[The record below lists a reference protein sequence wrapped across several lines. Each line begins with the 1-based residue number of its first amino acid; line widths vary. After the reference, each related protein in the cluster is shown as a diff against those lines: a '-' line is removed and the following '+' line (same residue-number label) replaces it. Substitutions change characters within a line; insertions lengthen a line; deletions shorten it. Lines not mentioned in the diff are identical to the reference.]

1 MEIDVPGP
9 AGGIFVGANGFHRSV
24 DEILEDP
31 ASFVSGDVFTAIE
44 ITTSKEPGSR
54 SVLSRKIDSNE
65 LCNGWLEWP
74 SDSPPSDCHRMKL
87 LFVPSSNPKASI
99 YPLATSRRVLQHLL
113 SRMHIPLVYVEV
125 LPQHNARYLHIQAP
139 DTEGYVLHMR
149 NPGFS
154 FVTTYDRN
162 SRNSYGLVF
171 GLEATKVQ
179 LLEKKLKTRD
189 LESWPPAIVSVCLLE
204 EKTAWLDYTAT
215 ICYNKLVKTEG
226 TIGTHSDQFLSPIN
240 RAPGWVERLDFETIA
255 RDLTTISTS
264 VSRVDHQAR
273 IGESMIRIVER
284 SYRMFMKDHLDSR
297 GDLMTR
303 IDQLWSSFQVL
314 RHEAEFYTRRT
325 EANRQTVYSLIA
337 QKDNRTN
344 FKISEELKVMAEASA
359 QDSTAMVFI
368 SLVTL
373 FFLPA
378 TFLSSLFSTTFFN
391 FQYPVPSTVSSFQ
404 WLYWAITLPLTM
416 ALWLIYL
423 LWTKRKQR
431 NINRRLGAPAPR
443 DIDEKTGSS
452 A

>member
-1 MEIDVPGP
+1 M
-9 AGGIFVGANGFHRSV
+9 
-24 DEILEDP
+24 
-31 ASFVSGDVFTAIE
+31 
-44 ITTSKEPGSR
+44 
-54 SVLSRKIDSNE
+54 
-65 LCNGWLEWP
+65 
-74 SDSPPSDCHRMKL
+74 
-87 LFVPSSNPKASI
+87 
-99 YPLATSRRVLQHLL
+99 
-113 SRMHIPLVYVEV
+113 YVEV
-125 LPQHNARYLHIQAP
+125 LPQHNARYLHIQDG

-171 GLEATKVQ
+171 GLEATKIQ
-179 LLEKKLKTRD
+179 LLEKKLKARD

-215 ICYNKLVKTEG
+215 ICYNKLVSTEG

-273 IGESMIRIVER
+273 IGESMIRVVEK
-284 SYRMFMKDHLDSR
+284 SYKLFMKDNLDNLDSR

-391 FQYPVPSTVSSFQ
+391 FQYPEPSTMSSFQ

-416 ALWLIYL
+416 ALWLIYWV
-423 LWTKRKQR
+423 WTKRKER
-431 NINRRLGAPAPR
+431 KINRRLGAPAPR
-443 DIDEKTGSS
+443 DIDEKPGTCSS